1 MNFGLI
7 SLTRSEVALR
17 IVLFAYSQCV
27 CDWIAIAI
35 DGKEAARCPRRV
47 ALVRKGK
54 RQKSWC
60 DGDGTWRSRPG
71 RTWTVSTRLRLW
83 SWSKGQW
90 SVQHAVAPSRVE
102 MFRAPESHNFLG
114 RQGSKPV
121 EKWNCHELP
130 AGISRPLRR
139 QDRPILCNMHV
150 ARRNWFCIYTDIHV
164 KDCESASMLV
174 APEMEFVRTCGSVL
188 SFQETMWCFL
198 MSISTAGARLS
209 PISDKSVVMVWYG
222 LMVVWVF
229 QILAGYI
236 IYPVMVAAW
245 IRFDML

>member
-1 MNFGLI
+1 MAKRLPGVLH
-7 SLTRSEVALR
+7 SPGRPGSE
-17 IVLFAYSQCV
+17 
-27 CDWIAIAI
+27 
-35 DGKEAARCPRRV
+35 GEAPEILMR
-47 ALVRKGK
+47 
-54 RQKSWC
+54 W
-60 DGDGTWRSRPG
+60 WRDLARPG

-90 SVQHAVAPSRVE
+90 SVQQAVAPSRVE

-150 ARRNWFCIYTDIHV
+150 ARRNWFCTYTDIHV

-174 APEMEFVRTCGSVL
+174 ATEMEFVRTCGGAL

-209 PISDKSVVMVWYG
+209 PILTSQCWWSDMVWWLCGFSRFWLVTSYIPWWLLLESNSICCKMSNLSISVVQSY
-222 LMVVWVF
+222 
-229 QILAGYI
+229 
-236 IYPVMVAAW
+236 
-245 IRFDML
+245 

>member
-1 MNFGLI
+1 MAKRLPGVLH
-7 SLTRSEVALR
+7 SPGRPGSE
-17 IVLFAYSQCV
+17 
-27 CDWIAIAI
+27 
-35 DGKEAARCPRRV
+35 GEAPEILMR
-47 ALVRKGK
+47 
-54 RQKSWC
+54 W
-60 DGDGTWRSRPG
+60 WRDLARPG

-90 SVQHAVAPSRVE
+90 SVQQAVAPSRVE

-130 AGISRPLRR
+130 AGISRPLRAAR
-139 QDRPILCNMHV
+139 QTNIMQYARCPEELILYIYRYTCERLWKCVN
-150 ARRNWFCIYTDIHV
+150 ARRDRNGICPHLWWRAVFPRDDV
-164 KDCESASMLV
+164 MLLDV
-174 APEMEFVRTCGSVL
+174 HLHSRGEVVPH
-188 SFQETMWCFL
+188 
-198 MSISTAGARLS
+198 
-209 PISDKSVVMVWYG
+209 SDKSVLMVWYG

-245 IRFDML
+245 IQFDML